1 MKTIET
7 EIVIH
12 APIERVWQVLS
23 DVSRW
28 ADWNPFVRSFEG
40 HLKKGERVTVKI
52 GPPGRSTTTFRPRLL
67 VVDPSLGIVWL
78 GVLGFRGLFDGEH
91 HIELESV
98 PDGKTRVHHF
108 ERFSGILV
116 PLLAGLLRDAATGF
130 TAMNE
135 ALKAR
140 VEASA

>member
-7 EIVIH
+7 EILIS
-12 APIERVWQVLS
+12 APVERVWAVLS

-28 ADWNPFVRSFEG
+28 SDWNPFVRSFTGE
-40 HLKKGERVTVKI
+40 LKIGERVTVKI
-52 GPPGRSTTTFRPRLL
+52 GPPGRSTMTFRPRILE
-67 VVDPSLGIVWL
+67 VDQKIIWL
-78 GVLGFRGLFDGEH
+78 GSLGFRGIFDGEH
-91 HIELESV
+91 HIELESLAE
-98 PDGKTRVHHF
+98 GTRVRHF

-116 PLLAGLLRDAATGF
+116 PLLAGLLKDTASGF

-140 VEASA
+140 VEAGA